1 MSAVDAKT
9 REISINAQNMMPI
22 IKKWLY
28 SDKDIFVRELIANGV
43 DAITKH
49 KRLTATGEAEYDPA
63 PYYVQVAIDF
73 ADKTLRFSDNGL
85 GMTAEE
91 VERYLGEVAFSGAAE
106 FAKKYEQKGDDA
118 IIGHFGLGFYS
129 AFMVAG
135 RVVVESRSFLPDAA
149 PVRWESD
156 GVSEFTVSEGSRE
169 SRGTDVILYLNE
181 EDQEFLSGEKLTEII
196 KKYCSF
202 LPVPIYL
209 LDPVA
214 EKEREEAKKEAE
226 KEAEEQEEHDH
237 ECSCDHD
244 HEDGECTCGHDHG
257 DEPAEKQEDKPYY
270 GRQLNNTSPL
280 WLKNPR
286 DCTDADYKAF
296 YRSVFQTFDEPL
308 FWLHL
313 NVDYPFNLKGIL
325 YFPKLR
331 PDLGIEGQIKLYNN
345 QVFVADNIKE
355 VIPEFLMLLR
365 GVIDCP
371 DLPLNVSR
379 SMLQNDGTVK
389 KVQAHITKKTA
400 ERLNQLFEEEREHY
414 EKNWNDIAPFVRYG
428 AVRDQK
434 FFEMVEKSLLFEKLD
449 GTFCTLEQLKE
460 QAKNEGGRIFYVTDK
475 RTQSFYIDLFK
486 EQGQSAILMGGPVD
500 EVFINFLE
508 YSQTGLSFARI
519 DADVAQSVKGQYEDM
534 PELAPLEALM
544 RKAAGDDRLTVM
556 VEPLKNEELLS
567 MLVMD
572 EQSRRFFDMAMQYGN
587 GMPAIP
593 PSAKLVLNGA
603 SPVIKKLAKET
614 DGEKAGL
621 IAAYVY
627 DLALLG
633 SGRMN
638 EEQSK
643 GFFKRAAKVLSLLA
657 QED

>member
-1 MSAVDAKT
+1 MTAVDSKT

-63 PYYVQVAIDF
+63 PYFVQVAIDF
-73 ADKTLRFSDNGL
+73 ETKTLRFSDNGL
-85 GMTAEE
+85 GMTADEA
-91 VERYLGEVAFSGAAE
+91 ERFLGEVAFSGAAE

-129 AFMVAG
+129 AFMVAN
-135 RVVVESRSFLPDAA
+135 RVVVESKSYLPDTA
-149 PVRWESD
+149 PARWESD
-156 GVSEFTVSEGSRE
+156 GVSEFTLSAGSR
-169 SRGTDVILYLNE
+169 STRGTDVILYLNE
-181 EDQEFLSGEKLTEII
+181 DDEEFLSGDKLTEII

-202 LPVPIYL
+202 LPVPIFL

-214 EKEREEAKKEAE
+214 EKEREEAGKEAE
-226 KEAEEQEEHDH
+226 KEEHDH
-237 ECSCDHD
+237 ECACGHD
-244 HEDGECTCGHDHG
+244 HEDHECACGHDHKE
-257 DEPAEKQEDKPYY
+257 DSEEKEDKPCF

-280 WLKNPR
+280 WLKNPK
-286 DCTDADYKAF
+286 DCTEEEYKSF

-331 PDLGIEGQIKLYNN
+331 ADLGIEGQIKLYNN

-389 KVQAHITKKTA
+389 KVQTHITKKTA
-400 ERLNQLFEEEREHY
+400 ERLNQLFEENRETY
-414 EKNWNDIAPFVRYG
+414 EKDWNDIAPFVRYG
-428 AVRDQK
+428 AVRDEK
-434 FFEMVEKSLLFEKLD
+434 FFEQVQSALLFEKLD

-475 RTQSFYIDLFK
+475 RSQSFYIDLFK

-508 YSQTGLSFARI
+508 YTQTGLSFARI
-519 DADVAQSVKGQYEDM
+519 DADVAPSVKGQYEDM
-534 PELAPLEALM
+534 PELAPLETLM

-556 VEPLKNEELLS
+556 VEPLKSEELLS

-572 EQSRRFFDMAMQYGN
+572 EQSRRFYDMAMQYGS

-593 PSAKLVLNGA
+593 PSAKLILNGA
-603 SPVIKKLAKET
+603 SPVIKSLAKET
-614 DGEKAGL
+614 DEEKANL

-627 DLALLG
+627 DLALIG

-643 GFFKRAAKVLSLLA
+643 GFFKRASKVLSLLA
-657 QED
+657 KTE

>member
-1 MSAVDAKT
+1 MTAVDSKT

-63 PYYVQVAIDF
+63 PYFVQVAIDF
-73 ADKTLRFSDNGL
+73 ETKTLRFSDNGL
-85 GMTAEE
+85 GMTADEA
-91 VERYLGEVAFSGAAE
+91 ERFLGEVAFSGAAE

-129 AFMVAG
+129 AFMVAN
-135 RVVVESRSFLPDAA
+135 RVVVESKSYLPDTA
-149 PVRWESD
+149 PARWESD
-156 GVSEFTVSEGSRE
+156 GVSEFTLSAGSR
-169 SRGTDVILYLNE
+169 STRGTDVILYLNE
-181 EDQEFLSGEKLTEII
+181 DDEEFLSGDKLTEII

-202 LPVPIYL
+202 LPVPIFL

-214 EKEREEAKKEAE
+214 EKEREEAGKEAE
-226 KEAEEQEEHDH
+226 KEEHDH
-237 ECSCDHD
+237 ECACGHD
-244 HEDGECTCGHDHG
+244 HEDHECACGHDHKE
-257 DEPAEKQEDKPYY
+257 DSEEKEDKPCF
-270 GRQLNNTSPL
+270 GRQLSNTSPL
-280 WLKNPR
+280 WLKNPK
-286 DCTDADYKAF
+286 DCTEEEYKSF

-331 PDLGIEGQIKLYNN
+331 ADLGIEGQIKLYNN

-389 KVQAHITKKTA
+389 KVQTHITKKTA
-400 ERLNQLFEEEREHY
+400 ERLNQLFEENRETY
-414 EKNWNDIAPFVRYG
+414 EKDWNDIAPFVRYG
-428 AVRDQK
+428 AVRDEK
-434 FFEMVEKSLLFEKLD
+434 FFEQVQSALLFEKLD

-475 RTQSFYIDLFK
+475 RSQSFYIDLFK

-508 YSQTGLSFARI
+508 YTQTGLSFARI
-519 DADVAQSVKGQYEDM
+519 DADVAPSVKGQYEDM
-534 PELAPLEALM
+534 PELAPLETLM

-556 VEPLKNEELLS
+556 VEPLKSEELLS

-572 EQSRRFFDMAMQYGN
+572 EQSRRFYDMAMQYGS

-593 PSAKLVLNGA
+593 PSAKLILNGA
-603 SPVIKKLAKET
+603 SPVIKSLAKET
-614 DGEKAGL
+614 DEEKANL

-627 DLALLG
+627 DLALIG

-643 GFFKRAAKVLSLLA
+643 GFFKRASKVLSLLA
-657 QED
+657 KTE

>member
-1 MSAVDAKT
+1 MSAVDAKV

-49 KRLTATGEAEYDPA
+49 KRLTAAGEAEYDPA

-73 ADKTLRFSDNGL
+73 EHKTLRVSDNGL
-85 GMTAEE
+85 GMTADEA
-91 VERYLGEVAFSGAAE
+91 ERYLGEVAFSGAAE

-129 AFMVAG
+129 AFMVAS

-156 GVSEFTVSEGSRE
+156 GVSEFTVAEGSRE

-181 EDQEFLSGEKLTEII
+181 EDQEFLSGEKLTDII

-214 EKEREEAKKEAE
+214 EKEREEARKEAE
-226 KEAEEQEEHDH
+226 KQAEEEKKEH
-237 ECSCDHD
+237 
-244 HEDGECTCGHDHG
+244 GRACGHDHEEG
-257 DEPAEKQEDKPYY
+257 ECACEHGHGGEAGEAGADAGTATDDGAAGEQPYY

-331 PDLGIEGQIKLYNN
+331 PDLGIEGQIKLYSN

-389 KVQAHITKKTA
+389 KVQNHITKKTA
-400 ERLNQLFEEEREHY
+400 ERLNQLFADERETY

-434 FFEMVEKSLLFEKLD
+434 FFEMVEGSLLFEKLD

-475 RTQSFYIDLFK
+475 RSQSFYIDLFR
-486 EQGQSAILMGGPVD
+486 EQGKRAILMGGHV
-500 EVFINFLE
+500 EEESINC
-508 YSQTGLSFARI
+508 
-519 DADVAQSVKGQYEDM
+519 
-534 PELAPLEALM
+534 
-544 RKAAGDDRLTVM
+544 
-556 VEPLKNEELLS
+556 VESTK
-567 MLVMD
+567 
-572 EQSRRFFDMAMQYGN
+572 Q
-587 GMPAIP
+587 AIQR
-593 PSAKLVLNGA
+593 A
-603 SPVIKKLAKET
+603 S
-614 DGEKAGL
+614 
-621 IAAYVY
+621 
-627 DLALLG
+627 
-633 SGRMN
+633 S
-638 EEQSK
+638 
-643 GFFKRAAKVLSLLA
+643 
-657 QED
+657 

>member
-1 MSAVDAKT
+1 MSDIKT

-49 KRLTATGEAEYDPA
+49 KRLAAAGEAEYDPK
-63 PYYVQVAIDF
+63 PYFIQVAIDLENK
-73 ADKTLRFSDNGL
+73 ALRFSDNGL
-85 GMTAEE
+85 GMTADEA
-91 VERYLGEVAFSGAAE
+91 ERYIGEVAFSGAAE

-129 AFMVAG
+129 AFMVAK
-135 RVVVESRSFLPDAA
+135 RVAVESRSFLPDAA

-156 GVSEFTVSEGSRE
+156 GVSEFTVSAGGRE
-169 SRGTDVILYLNE
+169 QRGTDVILFLDG
-181 EDQEFLSGEKLTEII
+181 EDEEFLFGEKLAEII

-209 LDPVA
+209 LDPAA
-214 EKEREEAKKEAE
+214 EKEE
-226 KEAEEQEEHDH
+226 
-237 ECSCDHD
+237 S
-244 HEDGECTCGHDHG
+244 GEPCACGHDHG
-257 DEPAEKQEDKPYY
+257 DGECACGHDHEGEKCACGHDHEGGERPCGHDGEDL

-280 WLKNPR
+280 WLKNPK
-286 DCTDADYKAF
+286 DCTDAEYLAF
-296 YRSVFQTFDEPL
+296 YRSVFHSFDEPL

-325 YFPKLR
+325 FFPRLR
-331 PDLGIEGQIKLYNN
+331 ADLGLEGQIKLYNN

-400 ERLNQLFEEEREHY
+400 ERLNQLFEENRETY
-414 EKNWNDIAPFVRYG
+414 EKDWKDIAPFVRYG
-428 AVRDQK
+428 AVRDEK
-434 FFEMVEKSLLFEKLD
+434 FFELVQNSLLFEKLD
-449 GTFCTLEQLKE
+449 GGFCTLEQLKE
-460 QAKNEGGRIFYVTDK
+460 QAKNDGGRVYYVTD
-475 RTQSFYIDLFK
+475 RRSQSFYIDLFK
-486 EQGQSAILMGGPVD
+486 EQGQSAVMMGGPVD

-508 YSQTGLSFARI
+508 YGQKGLSFARI

-544 RKAAGDDRLTVM
+544 KKAAGDEKLAVA
-556 VEPLKNEELLS
+556 VEPLKSGELLS

-572 EQSRRFFDMAMQYGN
+572 EQSRRFYDMATQYGN

-603 SPVIKKLAKET
+603 SPVIKALAKEG
-614 DGEKAGL
+614 DAEKADL

-627 DLALLG
+627 DLALIG

-643 GFFKRAAKVLSLLA
+643 GFFRRASKVLSLLA
-657 QED
+657 EKQN